1 MARFTTRLIYTTS
14 VIGILLICASAVSP
28 PQGSFGRPA
37 VISAS
42 PSELDLFVI
51 AEDGNGYLSSMGSGR
66 SSSIPDDQF
75 SEWRALPTLAMP
87 SRANLTGVVDGAGND
102 HLFVVA
108 SNGTI
113 HTLSY
118 QHPDIGGWR
127 AIEGLETRPGSTI
140 AAILFEGRIEIFA
153 IGPSNRI
160 YTTSLPTGNN
170 SVTSFDWSRVGEI
183 QTPNIAPTAAA
194 LTGDGRLHIFVTGV
208 DRSTYTASR
217 TNSSEVWSDWEAIAE
232 GLAVPGAAIS
242 AVSRSVGQLDVFVVG
257 LDNMVWT
264 AAKHPGDTAWRGW
277 WQMPGFNAF
286 PGIEIG
292 AISRQTNTLDV
303 FCPDADDLKIY
314 RNWWP
319 YTGGGWFG
327 DWKHAN
333 TGLAATGTSIV
344 LVSKAPGTVDAFV
357 TGHDG
362 TVWQATSTSIED
374 GFCGW
379 WVIGTEPVP
388 RTCDST
394 EGDSPTGTAVRLD
407 ATGTAV
413 RPDATGG
420 AGHPQDSQPN
430 SGSMPRVIGGWVVPK
445 LAVCVLGYLI
455 L

>member
-1 MARFTTRLIYTTS
+1 MARFTARLIHTTS

-51 AEDGNGYLSSMGSGR
+51 AEDGKGYLSSMGLGR
-66 SSSIPDDQF
+66 SSSILDDQF

-102 HLFVVA
+102 HVFVVA

-118 QHPDIGGWR
+118 QHPDMSGWR
-127 AIEGLETRPGSTI
+127 AIEGLETRPGSTV

-160 YTTSLPTGNN
+160 YTTSLPTGN
-170 SVTSFDWSRVGEI
+170 SSLTSSDWSRVGEI

-217 TNSSEVWSDWEAIAE
+217 TESSEVWSDWEVIAE

-242 AVSRSVGQLDVFVVG
+242 AVSRSVGQLDVFAVG

-277 WQMPGFNAF
+277 WQMPGFNAV

-292 AISRQTNTLDV
+292 AISRETDTLDV

-319 YTGGGWFG
+319 GTGQDGWFG

-333 TGLAATGTSIV
+333 TGLAATGTSII

-357 TGHDG
+357 TGSDG
-362 TVWQATSTSIED
+362 VVWQATSTSVED

-388 RTCDST
+388 QTCDST
-394 EGDSPTGTAVRLD
+394 EGGSSTGTA
-407 ATGTAV
+407 A
-413 RPDATGG
+413 RPDTT
-420 AGHPQDSQPN
+420 PQDTGPN
-430 SGSMPRVIGGWVVPK
+430 SGSMPRVIRGWVVPM
-445 LAVCVLGYLI
+445 LAVWVLGYLI